1 MKLFR
6 SKSDTDTD
14 PYDEFI
20 ASIKLVSGE
29 EILSKVVVDYSN
41 QQEQIIIDNPV
52 VCQEVRSHGANIPLG
67 YKFEPWMKMSE
78 EDVFIIH
85 MSSIITMTEIKDR
98 QVLVTYEEVIKKGF
112 SRENNPDVTRE
123 MGSIGTVKDCRDMIE
138 KLYKGEDASKDTQS

>member
-1 MKLFR
+1 MTS
-6 SKSDTDTD
+6 SKSQSE
-14 PYDEFI
+14 PYDEFV
-20 ASIKLVSGE
+20 ASVKLVTGE
-29 EILSKVVVDYSN
+29 EILTKVIVNKDA
-41 QQEQIIIDNPV
+41 QEETVIIDNPLT
-52 VCQEVRSHGANIPLG
+52 CQEVRSHGANIPLG

-98 QVLVTYEEVIKKGF
+98 QVLVTYQEVIKKGF

>member
-1 MKLFR
+1 MTS
-6 SKSDTDTD
+6 SKSQSD
-14 PYDEFI
+14 PYDEFV
-20 ASIKLVSGE
+20 ASIKLVTGE
-29 EILSKVVVDYSN
+29 EILTKVIVNNDHAEETV
-41 QQEQIIIDNPV
+41 IIDNPV

-98 QVLVTYEEVIKKGF
+98 QVLVTYQEVIKKGF

>member
-1 MKLFR
+1 MTS
-6 SKSDTDTD
+6 SKSQSE

-20 ASIKLVSGE
+20 ASVKLVTGE
-29 EILSKVVVDYSN
+29 EILTKVIVNKDA
-41 QQEQIIIDNPV
+41 QEETVIIDNPLT
-52 VCQEVRSHGANIPLG
+52 CQEVRSHGANIPLG

-98 QVLVTYEEVIKKGF
+98 QVLVTYQEVIKKGF

>member
-1 MKLFR
+1 MTS
-6 SKSDTDTD
+6 SKSQSE
-14 PYDEFI
+14 PYDEFV
-20 ASIKLVSGE
+20 ASVKLVTGE
-29 EILSKVVVDYSN
+29 EILTKVIVNKDA
-41 QQEQIIIDNPV
+41 QEETVIIDNPLT
-52 VCQEVRSHGANIPLG
+52 CQEVRSHGANIPLG

-85 MSSIITMTEIKDR
+85 MSSIITMTEIKDH
-98 QVLVTYEEVIKKGF
+98 QVLVTYKEVIKKGF

>member
-1 MKLFR
+1 MTS
-6 SKSDTDTD
+6 SKSQSE
-14 PYDEFI
+14 PYDEFV
-20 ASIKLVSGE
+20 ASVKLVTGE
-29 EILSKVVVDYSN
+29 EILTKVIVNKDA
-41 QQEQIIIDNPV
+41 QEETVIIDNPLT
-52 VCQEVRSHGANIPLG
+52 CQEVRSHGANIPLG

>member
-1 MKLFR
+1 MYKR
-6 SKSDTDTD
+6 Q
-14 PYDEFI
+14 
-20 ASIKLVSGE
+20 KLVTGE
-29 EILSKVVVDYSN
+29 EILTKVIVNKDA
-41 QQEQIIIDNPV
+41 QEETVIIDNPLT
-52 VCQEVRSHGANIPLG
+52 CQEVRSHGANIPLG
-67 YKFEPWMKMSE
+67 YKYEPWMKMSE

-98 QVLVTYEEVIKKGF
+98 QVLVTYQEVIKKGF